1 MIVGVPKEILDSEN
15 RVAATPAVVRELCK
29 HGHQVLVET
38 GAGLGSGIT
47 DQEYVAAGAEITDAA
62 GAWTGDLI
70 LKVKEPLPREYV
82 YFQPGKML
90 FTYLHLAAAAELTQE
105 LMRTGMLA
113 IGYETVQLSNGLLP
127 LLVPMSEV
135 AGRMAVQIGARY
147 LEKAEGGCGVLLGG
161 VPGVPPAEVVIIGG
175 GAVGSNAARIALGL
189 GAHVSILD
197 RNVARLRYL
206 TEVFPGNLTT
216 IMSNT
221 YNIERAVADA
231 DLLIGA
237 VLIPGARTPRLV
249 DEHMVASMKP
259 GSVIVDVAVDQ
270 GGCIETI
277 DHVTTHS
284 DPIYIKH
291 QVIHYA
297 VGNMP
302 GAVPRT
308 ATFALTNATHPYV
321 MALADRGIAAIKAD
335 PALAKGVNT
344 INGAIVCQ
352 GVADAHNLPCM
363 PLEEA
368 LK

>member
-1 MIVGVPKEILDSEN
+1 
-15 RVAATPAVVRELCK
+15 
-29 HGHQVLVET
+29 
-38 GAGLGSGIT
+38 
-47 DQEYVAAGAEITDAA
+47 
-62 GAWTGDLI
+62 
-70 LKVKEPLPREYV
+70 
-82 YFQPGKML
+82 
-90 FTYLHLAAAAELTQE
+90 
-105 LMRTGMLA
+105 
-113 IGYETVQLSNGLLP
+113 
-127 LLVPMSEV
+127 
-135 AGRMAVQIGARY
+135 VQIGARY